1 MLQQRAED
9 QTVTLIEPVI
19 TAEMTR
25 ATHRDDSRKRVVGLD
40 ALASDEDD
48 AVDLGS
54 TRGAKAAAA
63 EAVLGKGTADG
74 DSYYYISRVGARVRR
89 PCGRAPPT
97 LGPSRQGAA
106 AVGLVHGED
115 DQDVRRSA
123 DCGVGDGDEERELFR
138 GDGEEG
144 GRGGEVEEGDRGVGE

>member
-74 DSYYYISRVGARVRR
+74 DSYYISRVGARVAQAVREGTASARSVKTGRSSCR
-89 PCGRAPPT
+89 PRPW
-97 LGPSRQGAA
+97 
-106 AVGLVHGED
+106 
-115 DQDVRRSA
+115 
-123 DCGVGDGDEERELFR
+123 
-138 GDGEEG
+138 
-144 GRGGEVEEGDRGVGE
+144 